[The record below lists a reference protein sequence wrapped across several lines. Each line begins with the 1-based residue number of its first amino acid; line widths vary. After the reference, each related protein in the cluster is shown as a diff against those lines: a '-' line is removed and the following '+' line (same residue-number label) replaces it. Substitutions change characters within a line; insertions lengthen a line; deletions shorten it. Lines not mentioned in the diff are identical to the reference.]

1 MAEKNPFLGLGLQQ
15 LGNENRWIDLS
26 PPSGEQGPTPLGVL
40 LGGAL
45 SKIKQSLTSEE
56 QPEVGIAPPA
66 QQFQPATQFP
76 ELFNQQY
83 VTPYKPGYQAPGGI
97 APPSSLSG
105 FMTPGQINPQNPMA
119 GIPPL
124 QGFRQPTQMQQM
136 QTNPANDV
144 VTQVWGKPFMA
155 TGGQ

>member
-26 PPSGEQGPTPLGVL
+26 PSSGEGTSPLGVV
-40 LGGAL
+40 LGYGL
-45 SKIKQSLTSEE
+45 QQIKKAFGSEE
-56 QPEVGIAPPA
+56 QPDVGVAPPA

-83 VTPYKPGYQAPGGI
+83 VTPYKPGYQAPGGV